1 MWALFAGMGRL
12 RAMPMQTQKLKHACM
27 ATGAIN
33 RCALSMG
40 QFMQSIGKTMLP
52 PLTPLERISRRI
64 SILRQQMA
72 NSRSK
77 DDRIS
82 LNGAMVELIALRKE
96 IELNEEP

>member
-1 MWALFAGMGRL
+1 
-12 RAMPMQTQKLKHACM
+12 
-27 ATGAIN
+27 
-33 RCALSMG
+33 
-40 QFMQSIGKTMLP
+40 MLP
-52 PLTPLERISRRI
+52 PLTPFERITRRI

-96 IELNEEP
+96 IEANDKP

>member
-1 MWALFAGMGRL
+1 
-12 RAMPMQTQKLKHACM
+12 
-27 ATGAIN
+27 
-33 RCALSMG
+33 
-40 QFMQSIGKTMLP
+40 MLP

-96 IELNEEP
+96 IELNLDAGDAQ